1 MKKKG
6 MKFMIAMLVV
16 VFIAAGCEETHYYR
30 QNNRHSPRYEEQH
43 RSHVRTG
50 VELDIHN

>member
-1 MKKKG
+1 MKYKG

-16 VFIAAGCEETHYYR
+16 VFIATGCEETHYYR
-30 QNNRHSPRYEEQH
+30 QNNRHSPRYEERH
-43 RSHVRTG
+43 RPNVRTG